1 MASRSWEAFE
11 ITERGFASLCKIQ
24 RTQSV
29 RLEGKQRARMKLH
42 NPCEG
47 SRAHQRTHRWREE
60 GGGRNPAGRNQEAFV
75 EEMAFVPSETRD
87 E

>member
-24 RTQSV
+24 CTQSV

-47 SRAHQRTHRWREE
+47 SRAHRWTHRWREE

>member
-29 RLEGKQRARMKLH
+29 RLEGKLH

-47 SRAHQRTHRWREE
+47 SRAHRWTHRWREE

>member
-47 SRAHQRTHRWREE
+47 SRAHRWTHRWREE
-60 GGGRNPAGRNQEAFV
+60 GGGQK
-75 EEMAFVPSETRD
+75 PSREKSRSFCRRD
-87 E
+87 GICSQ